1 MRQTLFGSQS
11 QAVQDY
17 GISEY
22 KHIHVVP
29 KQNRELREKITST
42 YLAGNDIH
50 DAWSKVLKDKNRFL
64 GVTPEDL
71 LHPVRER
78 NDTKSI
84 IHYLEERYWN

>member
-84 IHYLEERYWN
+84 IHYLEERDWN